1 MGTMIL
7 FGVLCALFG
16 VGMLFLI
23 ASQNLRKQAVSAENK
38 VEARDMRIVF
48 RLVLVVMTV
57 LLAIVVWV
65 ATRWWPC

>member
-1 MGTMIL
+1 MIL

-38 VEARDMRIVF
+38 LEARDMRIVF

-57 LLAIVVWV
+57 LLAIAIWI